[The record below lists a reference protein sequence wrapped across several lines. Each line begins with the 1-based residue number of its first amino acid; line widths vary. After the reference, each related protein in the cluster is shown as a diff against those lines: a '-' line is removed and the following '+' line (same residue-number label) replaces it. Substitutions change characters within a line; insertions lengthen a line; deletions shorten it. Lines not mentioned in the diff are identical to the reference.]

1 MNESIGKDWRAKFKQ
16 GEELK
21 PEDFDSESLRDV
33 QRSFAP
39 KDVSQ
44 AENEKETPTEHAFS
58 AYDIAGSVDTKQT
71 ILRDSKGAKRLRP
84 KELFGQG
91 MAAMAGLALVA
102 SAPAV
107 HKETKTYS
115 TEMSNEESGKKDIEQ
130 PGRSITVETGKLAG
144 RKVGSLFALY
154 LGLKPG
160 SVVPQELHVD
170 FGKVLEGL
178 WDKKIR
184 FVEQE
189 IVRME
194 GRGEDPEK
202 IKEVRDRI
210 PNLKQA
216 KLEIVGAYKEKWNQ
230 QQMETLSMG
239 DVIQQGDGAVQE
251 VNDSLN
257 WSGLNSKHG
266 PFPRLSDNAVKL
278 VGEMANR
285 TNGKMILAY
294 SLTELMP
301 SVNDSEMNANE
312 YEFLLEN
319 AGAEFIAS
327 APAVYDHWLSFGSLQ
342 FTSLALRHD
351 SEKTEGASLINQ
363 FMPKDKQI
371 ESSVKYASSFN
382 SQLKAG
388 QLFAI
393 YNIGRLIQDILKD
406 SNKQRKIDRLTVLFE
421 KTPTMD
427 VALLQY
433 IASAHHN
440 PGGARR
446 AFEAWLDQGM
456 NGKHSVHATKTL
468 AEYIVKSNGNY
479 KVLAQYD

>member
-1 MNESIGKDWRAKFKQ
+1 MKESFGQDWRAKFKA
-16 GEELK
+16 GKEITV
-21 PEDFDSESLRDV
+21 EDFTDDSEGFRRQIQQELGNSAL
-33 QRSFAP
+33 P
-39 KDVSQ
+39 
-44 AENEKETPTEHAFS
+44 PTFS
-58 AYDIAGSVDTKQT
+58 SYDIQGGSDTRKT
-71 ILRDSKGAKRLRP
+71 ILRNPKGSRKSKPG
-84 KELFGQG
+84 ELFSQG
-91 MAAMAGLALVA
+91 LAAVSGLALAAA
-102 SAPAV
+102 SPMVHTEAPT
-107 HKETKTYS
+107 HS
-115 TEMSNEESGKKDIEQ
+115 TAQLDKSSDGYEGIS
-130 PGRSITVETGKLAG
+130 PGREITVDTGKLAG

-154 LGLKPG
+154 LGLPPG
-160 SVVPQELHVD
+160 ATVPDELHVD

-189 IVRME
+189 IARME
-194 GRGEDPEK
+194 AKDEDPKK
-202 IKEVRDRI
+202 IQEIRDRI

-216 KLEIVGAYKEKWNQ
+216 KLEVVGAYKEKWNQ

-251 VNDSLN
+251 VNDSLE
-257 WSGLNSKHG
+257 WSGLNSKQG

-278 VGEMANR
+278 VGEMAKR
-285 TNGKMILAY
+285 TTGKMILAY

-456 NGKHSVHATKTL
+456 NGKHSVHATKRL